1 LDNDTE
7 LKEYPSERRQNI
19 ANQKKF
25 QRVKWILLVMVLFIA
40 VRRDQLPL
48 REIPQRVGQIH
59 SGGIGLTISLAVN
72 RNILPPLAIRRS
84 SERRYKNESWSRT
97 VTVLDLLAQQMLHTL
112 RS

>member
-40 VRRDQLPL
+40 VRRDQLPV

-59 SGGIGLTISLAVN
+59 SGGIRSHNIS
-72 RNILPPLAIRRS
+72 RGQPQHPS
-84 SERRYKNESWSRT
+84 SIGHKT
-97 VTVLDLLAQQMLHTL
+97 FF
-112 RS
+112 